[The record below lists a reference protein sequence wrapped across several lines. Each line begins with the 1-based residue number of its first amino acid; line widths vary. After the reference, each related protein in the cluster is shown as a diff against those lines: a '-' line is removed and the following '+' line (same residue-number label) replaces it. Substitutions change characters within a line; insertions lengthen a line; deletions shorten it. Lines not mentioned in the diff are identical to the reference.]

1 MPSYQR
7 WYQRW
12 YRNLSETSTIA
23 SIPSPFRFNADTPR
37 KKFRSGAYSNQ
48 MKQVKMIL
56 KAQEDH
62 FQLHNS
68 TQHRY
73 GVDMTNDRH
82 QDGTPK
88 VGCPGHPYYLCGHRS
103 SCQLR
108 ICAVLS
114 CGVQSAPPELSES
127 SLLAS
132 FGSDERLNYP
142 KPYV

>member
-1 MPSYQR
+1 
-7 WYQRW
+7 
-12 YRNLSETSTIA
+12 
-23 SIPSPFRFNADTPR
+23 
-37 KKFRSGAYSNQ
+37 
-48 MKQVKMIL
+48 MIL
-56 KAQEDH
+56 KAQEAD

-68 TQHRY
+68 TQDRY

-108 ICAVLS
+108 ICPVLS
-114 CGVQSAPPELSES
+114 REVQSAPPKLSES

>member
-1 MPSYQR
+1 MVELS
-7 WYQRW
+7 
-12 YRNLSETSTIA
+12 SETSCSA
-23 SIPSPFRFNADTPR
+23 SNDSTHGRIPSPFRFNADTPR
-37 KKFRSGAYSNQ
+37 KKFRSGAHSNQ

-56 KAQEDH
+56 KAQEAY

-68 TQHRY
+68 TQLRY
-73 GVDMTNDRH
+73 EVDMTNDRH

-88 VGCPGHPYYLCGHRS
+88 VGFPGHPCYLRGRRS

-132 FGSDERLNYP
+132 FGSDEHLNYP

>member
-1 MPSYQR
+1 
-7 WYQRW
+7 
-12 YRNLSETSTIA
+12 
-23 SIPSPFRFNADTPR
+23 
-37 KKFRSGAYSNQ
+37 

-56 KAQEDH
+56 KAQEAY
-62 FQLHNS
+62 FQLRNS
-68 TQHRY
+68 TQLRY
-73 GVDMTNDRH
+73 EVDMTNDRH

-132 FGSDERLNYP
+132 FGSDEHLNYP
-142 KPYV
+142 KPYVQGSGGLSTRVREVTNQRIHKRLILRTIIIIRQIPAKKLFFLDKE